1 MTPQARAI
9 LEDVRWKTE
18 EFPDEPLNFYLTAKL
33 MGASEEDAEAID
45 EALTIRVMKA
55 RGAI

>member
-1 MTPQARAI
+1 MTPQARSI

-18 EFPDEPLNFYLTAKL
+18 EL
-33 MGASEEDAEAID
+33 GASEEDAEAID